1 MDQNFLYRQTSPTT
15 PLLVMYTMEKDAAEK
30 CLYKCVHNRQ
40 QDYKAIMLSG
50 SGAGEERMARKNIQE
65 AMTEVYLGVFMFVYC
80 FTLNVNNAMQINS
93 ANFGISVN

>member
-1 MDQNFLYRQTSPTT
+1 MDQNFLYRQTTPTT

-30 CLYKCVHNRQ
+30 CLYECVRKRQ

-65 AMTEVYLGVFMFVYC
+65 AMTEVYLGVFIFVSY

-93 ANFGISVN
+93 TSVGIQ